1 MKEYA
6 IINSNVVSNVIAIED
21 GANYPITGNMVDI
34 TNLNPQPEIGDSYSN
49 GIFSTPPPIVLTPD
63 EYADLAKDAAQ
74 LYIKRFYKDIE
85 ITHILLFLLQGNPVQ
100 KMMSNDVHN
109 WINSVI
115 NEAITHASSPDF
127 EQFTPP
133 TYTYLEI
140 LKAT

>member
-6 IINSNVVSNVIAIED
+6 VIDSGTVGNIITIEEGSNF
-21 GANYPITGNMVDI
+21 PITSNMVDI
-34 TNLNPQPEIGDSYSN
+34 TNLVPQPQIGDSYLE
-49 GIFSTPPPIVLTPD
+49 GIFTSPPPIVLTAD
-63 EYADLAKDAAQ
+63 EYAILAKDAAQ
-74 LYIKRFYKDIE
+74 LYIQRFYKDIE
-85 ITHILLFLLQGNPVQ
+85 ITHILLFLLQGNPAQ

-115 NEAITHASSPDF
+115 NEAITHASNPDF

-133 TYTYLEI
+133 TYTYLQI

>member
-6 IINSNVVSNVIAIED
+6 EINTGIVSNIIAVEE
-21 GANYPITGNMVDI
+21 GANYPITSNMIDI
-34 TNLNPQPEIGDSYSN
+34 TNLIPQPEIGDSYSD
-49 GIFSTPPPIVLTPD
+49 GTFTSPPPILLTPD

-74 LYIKRFYKDIE
+74 VYIQRFYKDIE
-85 ITHILLFLLQGNPVQ
+85 ITHILLFLLQGNPAQ

-109 WINSVI
+109 WIDSVI
-115 NEAITHASSPDF
+115 NEAITHASNPDF

-133 TYTYLEI
+133 TYTYLQI